1 MASSS
6 RTPRPRRRLKARS
19 AAVQQPVAEFVR
31 KNPAERSCHQ
41 QPRQGFRPRPR
52 AHAADERLRPRH
64 AHKDDEPCP
73 ATNGTHPSAES
84 WVRSSGALPR
94 PTSPGAG
101 DRKMSASPA
110 LTATPC
116 RCHCTQ
122 SFLHGRSVESDRR
135 RGLAAAIN
143 ARSILLK
150 PVACWFLY
158 HSDVIA
164 VSKVCPRHH

>member
-84 WVRSSGALPR
+84 WVRSSGRASAADLTWSRRSQNVGLTRPHGNAVPLPLHPELLAWAQR
-94 PTSPGAG
+94 
-101 DRKMSASPA
+101 RK
-110 LTATPC
+110 
-116 RCHCTQ
+116 R
-122 SFLHGRSVESDRR
+122 
-135 RGLAAAIN
+135 
-143 ARSILLK
+143 
-150 PVACWFLY
+150 
-158 HSDVIA
+158 
-164 VSKVCPRHH
+164 